1 DAYGHGLVPVARA
14 AKEAGAAWLG
24 VAQLAEA
31 LRLREAGLPGRIL
44 AWLWGPGSD
53 LLADCLA
60 ADIDISVPDLWAL
73 AEVVAHV
80 QARRAADRPG
90 GPARIHLEV
99 DTGMG
104 RAGLT
109 PAEFGRLIDAAR
121 AAEDAGHVR
130 IVGVWTHLARADE
143 PDDPAAVAATERQY
157 ERFDAACAALAAAG
171 AAVEVRHIA
180 NSAGV
185 VTRRRPYDLVR
196 AGLICYGLS
205 PLPDR
210 TPDELGLRPALRLT
224 APL

>member
-1 DAYGHGLVPVARA
+1 GRIRDLAAPAEVMAVVKADAYGHGLVPVARA

-143 PDDPAAVAATERQY
+143 PD
-157 ERFDAACAALAAAG
+157 
-171 AAVEVRHIA
+171 
-180 NSAGV
+180 
-185 VTRRRPYDLVR
+185 
-196 AGLICYGLS
+196 
-205 PLPDR
+205 
-210 TPDELGLRPALRLT
+210 
-224 APL
+224 